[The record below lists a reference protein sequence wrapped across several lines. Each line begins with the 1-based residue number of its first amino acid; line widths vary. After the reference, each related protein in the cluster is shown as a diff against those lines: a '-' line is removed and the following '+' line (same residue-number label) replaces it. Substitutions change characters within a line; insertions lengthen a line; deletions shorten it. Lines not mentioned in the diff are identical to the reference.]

1 MTVGELVQRL
11 RYYDINTEIVFQ
23 DPNNRQ
29 YGIGR
34 LETALQ
40 ETVVE
45 PVYGE
50 PPIVATKTQLV
61 FVAKEGK

>member
-1 MTVGELVQRL
+1 MTVGELIQRL

-45 PVYGE
+45 PTYTE
-50 PPIVATKTQLV
+50 PAFTASRTQLV